1 MADDGT
7 DAGSFSNAIDSAD
20 RRADAGPGCVKT
32 TMRSTAPVTLEPDA
46 ILPAQLMGGR
56 RFDAASMP
64 EKRLLLAV
72 LEDAVIT
79 FQRYTTSTQRRGQR
93 LFREAEAWIVSD
105 DVRSACS
112 FQNVCD
118 VLGFDS
124 AYLRQG
130 LLAWRERRRDANAL
144 PEPYRHTFRRLSGS
158 RTRAI
163 GCAIGLE
170 SVSLRARRRALRG

>member
-1 MADDGT
+1 M
-7 DAGSFSNAIDSAD
+7 
-20 RRADAGPGCVKT
+20 RA
-32 TMRSTAPVTLEPDA
+32 TAPIALEPDA
-46 ILPAQLMGGR
+46 ILSVQLTGSR
-56 RFDAASMP
+56 RFDASAMP

-105 DVRSACS
+105 DVRWTCS

-124 AYLRQG
+124 EYLRQG
-130 LLAWRERRRDANAL
+130 LLAWRDRQRGANTV
-144 PEPYRHTFRRLSGS
+144 PTPYRHTFRRLSVS
-158 RTRAI
+158 RARAI

-170 SVSLRARRRALRG
+170 SVSLRARRHPLRG

>member
-1 MADDGT
+1 MANDGT
-7 DAGSFSNAIDSAD
+7 AAGGISNAIDSAD
-20 RRADAGPGCVKT
+20 RRADVSAGCVKT
-32 TMRSTAPVTLEPDA
+32 TMRSTAPVALEPDA
-46 ILPAQLMGGR
+46 ILPAQLNGSR
-56 RFDAASMP
+56 RFDASSMP

-105 DVRSACS
+105 DARSACS

-124 AYLRQG
+124 EYLRQG
-130 LLAWRERRRDANAL
+130 LLAWRDRQRGADMVPA
-144 PEPYRHTFRRLSGS
+144 PYRHTFRRLSGS

-163 GCAIGLE
+163 GCPIGLA
-170 SVSLRARRRALRG
+170 SVSVGARRHPLRG